1 MIGELA
7 LLYSLNTTAPE
18 DFAVTETDE
27 QRIVREMFKESYK
40 EKRSILK
47 TRKVVVPI
55 EDRTD
60 FVLRFRRKEFFTVVY
75 YFNL

>member
-18 DFAVTETDE
+18 DFAVTETNE

>member
-1 MIGELA
+1 MICELA